1 VRAQAASVSTRQ
13 GEERKGCLWRERER
27 RRGAVTVE
35 HWRCARIRS
44 GGTPAGGN
52 GGEDRKSGGTV
63 KLWWTAT
70 LETYEVV
77 EIVIIGIL
85 K

>member
-1 VRAQAASVSTRQ
+1 
-13 GEERKGCLWRERER
+13 
-27 RRGAVTVE
+27 VE

-44 GGTPAGGN
+44 GGTPAGGS
-52 GGEDRKSGGTV
+52 GGEDRESGGTV

>member
-1 VRAQAASVSTRQ
+1 LPPSVRDKARRGKVVC
-13 GEERKGCLWRERER
+13 GERERER

-35 HWRCARIRS
+35 HRRCAWMRS
-44 GGTPAGGN
+44 GGTPAGGS
-52 GGEDRKSGGTV
+52 GGEDRGSGGTV

-77 EIVIIGIL
+77 EIMIVGIL